1 MEIILLGIYAFFV
14 WLIFIKFKLLP
25 WTTPYKVAVAIIPV
39 VGLMTLM
46 LLLNVFAPTTD
57 DVRVIK
63 YIVPVVSQVRGR
75 VIEVPVANNRPVKK
89 GDVLFRID
97 PTPYQN
103 ESTRSRRSWSPT
115 KRRSAPIASVSAS
128 QGGADRRAGVSVSW
142 EQLNQA
148 TGQGDR

>member
-1 MEIILLGIYAFFV
+1 MEVLLLGIYSFFV

-63 YIVPVVSQVRGR
+63 YHRARGLASSRTRDRSAGREQPAGEEGGCAVPHRSDAVSERGER
-75 VIEVPVANNRPVKK
+75 
-89 GDVLFRID
+89 D
-97 PTPYQN
+97 
-103 ESTRSRRSWSPT
+103 
-115 KRRSAPIASVSAS
+115 RSAP
-128 QGGADRRAGVSVSW
+128 GV
-142 EQLNQA
+142 
-148 TGQGDR
+148 GQGETERGALQGQ